1 MLVNRRPYIG
11 LLHVKLPRFK
21 LQVHLAIR
29 FYLIREMTYEV
40 EFSQY
45 VRQLSS
51 LYCVDL
57 DDNLT

>member
-1 MLVNRRPYIG
+1 
-11 LLHVKLPRFK
+11 
-21 LQVHLAIR
+21 
-29 FYLIREMTYEV
+29 MTYEV

-57 DDNLT
+57 DDNSPRGVSHLDVN